1 MTEITVSML
10 QSVRSRRRLEVEAIQ
25 GHRCRRGARL
35 GVPTPGTDLCYRI
48 LAGMDATYA

>member
-10 QSVRSRRRLEVEAIQ
+10 QSVQRRRRLEVEAIQ
-25 GHRCRRGARL
+25 GYLSREGARL
-35 GVPTPGTDLCYRI
+35 DVPTPLNDLSYRI